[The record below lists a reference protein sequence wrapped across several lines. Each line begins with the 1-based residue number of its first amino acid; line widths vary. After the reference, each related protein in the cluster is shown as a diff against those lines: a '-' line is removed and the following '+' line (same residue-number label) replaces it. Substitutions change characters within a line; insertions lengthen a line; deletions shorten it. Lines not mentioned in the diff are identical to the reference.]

1 MMGPIGLGPVGPYFL
16 SRLPNA
22 FVTLGAHGVVSLRRC
37 GHNGVKGASYVKWE
51 DTWR

>member
-1 MMGPIGLGPVGPYFL
+1 MGPIGLGPVGLYFL
-16 SRLPNA
+16 LRLPNT
-22 FVTLGAHGVVSLRRC
+22 FVTLGAHGVVSPRRR

>member
-1 MMGPIGLGPVGPYFL
+1 MGPIGLGPVGPYFL
-16 SRLPNA
+16 LRLSNT
-22 FVTLGAHGVVSLRRC
+22 FVILGAHGVVSLRRR

>member
-1 MMGPIGLGPVGPYFL
+1 MGPIGLGPVGPYFL

-37 GHNGVKGASYVKWE
+37 GHNGVKGASYAKWE